1 MDVRKIMTA
10 PAVTVKANSSVL
22 ALAWLLAEKHISGVP
37 VVDDTG
43 ALVGIV
49 TEQDLL
55 RRHEIATEKERPWWL
70 RMLIGEGVLAD
81 EYVKAHAKQ
90 VSDIMTR
97 EVATVSP
104 TDSIRHLADIIE
116 KRSIKRAPVVENNQ
130 VVGIVSRSDL
140 IRLFAESHGSLR
152 APMDD
157 RLIREKLIT
166 HLQNQPWAHMQLVNV
181 NVNNG
186 VVEFSGLVRTDTER
200 NALRVAAQSM
210 SGVKQVID
218 RLVHQPA
225 TAES

>member
-1 MDVRKIMTA
+1 
-10 PAVTVKANSSVL
+10 
-22 ALAWLLAEKHISGVP
+22 
-37 VVDDTG
+37 
-43 ALVGIV
+43 
-49 TEQDLL
+49 
-55 RRHEIATEKERPWWL
+55 
-70 RMLIGEGVLAD
+70 
-81 EYVKAHAKQ
+81 
-90 VSDIMTR
+90 
-97 EVATVSP
+97 
-104 TDSIRHLADIIE
+104 
-116 KRSIKRAPVVENNQ
+116 
-130 VVGIVSRSDL
+130 
-140 IRLFAESHGSLR
+140 
-152 APMDD
+152 MDD

>member
-22 ALAWLLAEKHISGVP
+22 ALARLLAEKHISGVP